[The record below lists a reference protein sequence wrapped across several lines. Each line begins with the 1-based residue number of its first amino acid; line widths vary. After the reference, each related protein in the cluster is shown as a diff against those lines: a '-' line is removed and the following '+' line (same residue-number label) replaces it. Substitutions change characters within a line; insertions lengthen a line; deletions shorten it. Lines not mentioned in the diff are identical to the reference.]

1 MSEIDRQRVAAVR
14 HLEAAGY
21 RFEGRAWLRPIAA
34 NDTAPAGVLDEADAM
49 HALLVLRAD
58 ALVGCTEWSEE
69 AAELERIV
77 DTVER
82 YEAKRWPDGKVVG
95 GKG

>member
-21 RFEGRAWLRPIAA
+21 RFECGTWHGPGSAGDAA
-34 NDTAPAGVLDEADAM
+34 LDSVLDEADAM
-49 HALLVLRAD
+49 HALLVQRAD
-58 ALVGCTEWSEE
+58 VLGGCGEESEE
-69 AAELERIV
+69 AAEMERIV

-82 YEAKRWPDGKVVG
+82 YEAKRWPDGKVAG